1 MSPFPTLRPWPQL
14 GAAGWPVRMALW
26 LGAARLTGLML
37 AGLLALS
44 ASGPAAAQAQPGN
57 QGAGAG
63 QVVRP
68 ELVAR
73 EADLAQQLRCV
84 VCQNQTVAES
94 RAPLA
99 QDMRRVIREQLAQG
113 RSDAEVVAFFEQRY
127 GPFVRYQPPWRPST
141 WLLWC
146 GPFVLA
152 LAGLLLLR
160 RSLRRR
166 EPSARLA
173 DADRRRAQAWL
184 DQNVGP
190 SGRKESP

>member
-1 MSPFPTLRPWPQL
+1 MSAQIMKRHPPTACGMGRRARWAPRWL
-14 GAAGWPVRMALW
+14 AAPMVV
-26 LGAARLTGLML
+26 TV
-37 AGLLALS
+37 LLA
-44 ASGPAAAQAQPGN
+44 
-57 QGAGAG
+57 AGAG
-63 QVVRP
+63 GESLAQGAQPALQDRP
-68 ELVAR
+68 DLLAR
-73 EADLAQQLRCV
+73 EAGLAQQLRCV

-127 GPFVRYQPPWRPST
+127 GAFVRYQPPWKPST

-160 RSLRRR
+160 RSLQRR
-166 EPSARLA
+166 ELPEPLVE
-173 DADRRRAQAWL
+173 ADRRRAQAWL
-184 DQNVGP
+184 DQNVGS
-190 SGRKESP
+190 SGGKESP